1 MQNMPDFTDMMRL
14 VQTPEGRKLMAML
27 QNADANVLHTAMIS
41 AKSGDYNAAKETLS
55 GILST
60 PEAQAL
66 LKQLG
71 R

>member
-1 MQNMPDFTDMMRL
+1 MQNMPDFTDMMRII
-14 VQTPEGRKLMAML
+14 QTPEGRKLMAML
-27 QNADANVLHTAMIS
+27 QNADANVLHTAMTS
-41 AKSGDYNAAKETLS
+41 AKSGDYNAAKGALS
-55 GILST
+55 SILST

>member
-1 MQNMPDFTDMMRL
+1 MQNVPDFTDMMRL

-27 QNADANVLHTAMIS
+27 QNADTNLLNTAMTR
-41 AKSGDYNAAKETLS
+41 AKSGDFHAAKESLS
-55 GILST
+55 GILNT

-66 LKQLG
+66 LKQLE